1 MAIWYAISGEWIFLL
16 NPALW
21 LLFLHPAILYITLRR
36 IIKDTIPL
44 ILIICIL
51 SPFLS
56 WFFSILNIS
65 FEDMILEYL
74 INRGATEYVSY
85 YHSDGPSNIVTALF
99 GWAWSIILVPF
110 WLIVL
115 LFASLISKDIKR
127 LYNIGDKVVDNG
139 IEHNS

>member
-1 MAIWYAISGEWIFLL
+1 MAVWYAISGEWIFLL
-16 NPALW
+16 NLALW
-21 LLFLHPAILYITLRR
+21 LLFLHPVILYITLRR

-56 WFFSILNIS
+56 WFFSILHLS
-65 FEDMILEYL
+65 FEDMILEHL
-74 INRGATEYVSY
+74 IDRGATEYLSY

-99 GWAWSIILVPF
+99 GWVWSFILVPF

-115 LFASLISKDIKR
+115 LSSSLVSKGIKR
-127 LYNIGDKVVDNG
+127 LYNIGGKVADNG
-139 IEHNS
+139 IEHTH

>member
-1 MAIWYAISGEWIFLL
+1 MAVWYAFSGEWIFLL
-16 NPALW
+16 NPAMW

-56 WFFSILNIS
+56 WFLSILNLSIQ
-65 FEDMILEYL
+65 DMILEHL
-74 INRGATEYVSY
+74 INRGAGEYSSY
-85 YHSDGPSNIVTALF
+85 YSSDGPSNIVTALF
-99 GWAWSIILVPF
+99 GWIWSFILIPF
-110 WLIVL
+110 WFIVI

-127 LYNIGDKVVDNG
+127 LYNVRGKVADNG
-139 IEHNS
+139 IERIR

>member
-1 MAIWYAISGEWIFLL
+1 MAVWYAISDEWIFLL

-21 LLFLHPAILYITLRR
+21 LLFLHPAILYVILHR
-36 IIKDTIPL
+36 IIKDIVPL

-56 WFFSILNIS
+56 WFFSILHLS
-65 FEDMILEYL
+65 FEDMILEHL
-74 INRGATEYVSY
+74 INRGAGEYLPY

-99 GWAWSIILVPF
+99 GWAWSFILVPF

-115 LFASLISKDIKR
+115 LLASLISKDIKR
-127 LYNIGDKVVDNG
+127 LYNKGVKIADDGIG
-139 IEHNS
+139 HTC